1 MQNQSTVEPRV
12 PGRFWYIVALVL
24 FIGSITAPVFITLW
38 QVFGQE
44 EATLRL
50 VAPETRKLRLER
62 GTYTVFSDSRAIIN
76 GEVVISQGSIS
87 GLRFM
92 VRNARGEEVPVGAAS
107 TTSRYTSGG
116 NTGFSVFEF
125 NISES
130 GEYTIATSF
139 READPRQRALLSVR
153 KNFLGGLLGSI
164 FSAVAISVI
173 GTLLAVL
180 IFVRTL
186 KARGKL
192 YLRKFKK
199 GSASAGS
206 PAYTPPGNA
215 KPQKSDAASS
225 PVQHQ
230 YDRDK

>member
-1 MQNQSTVEPRV
+1 LSDPAVTPRV
-12 PGRFWYIVALVL
+12 PSRFWYLVALVL
-24 FIGSITAPVFITLW
+24 FIGSIAAPVVITLW

-44 EATLRL
+44 DAALRL
-50 VAPETRKLRLER
+50 VAPETRTLRLER
-62 GTYTVFSDSRAIIN
+62 GSYTVFSDSRAVIN

-92 VRNARGEEVPVGAAS
+92 VRNARGQDIPVGPAS
-107 TTSRYTSGG
+107 TTSRYSSGG

-130 GEYTIATSF
+130 GDYTIATSF

-173 GTLLAVL
+173 GTLLAVF

-192 YLRKFKK
+192 YLKKFKSGAK
-199 GSASAGS
+199 QGRVA
-206 PAYTPPGNA
+206 AYTPPGNA
-215 KPQKSDAASS
+215 KTQKTDIPSS